1 MPVLEKQKPL
11 YRHDCK
17 DCIYL
22 GSDEIRD
29 YYFCIEHSA
38 YDSGTLIIR
47 LGNYPSDYFSMPV
60 KVLIDAL
67 KTNFIERKTY
77 FIIVINVIWNMLGK
91 VKRYKI

>member
-29 YYFCIEHSA
+29 YYFCVEHSIS
-38 YDSGTLIIR
+38 DSDSLIIR
-47 LGNYPSDYFSMPV
+47 LGNQPSDYFSMPV

-67 KTNFIERKTY
+67 KTNFIDEE
-77 FIIVINVIWNMLGK
+77 NVFLNCY
-91 VKRYKI
+91 KRYLEYIGKSKTL

>member
-47 LGNYPSDYFSMPV
+47 LGNYPSDYFSMPI

-67 KTNFIERKTY
+67 KTNFIDEE
-77 FIIVINVIWNMLGK
+77 NVFLNCY
-91 VKRYKI
+91 KRYLEYIGKSKTL

>member
-1 MPVLEKQKPL
+1 MPVAEKQKPL
-11 YRHDCK
+11 YQHDCE

-29 YYFCIEHSA
+29 YYFCLEHSPF
-38 YDSGTLIIR
+38 DSGTLIIR

-67 KTNFIERKTY
+67 KTNFIDEE
-77 FIIVINVIWNMLGK
+77 NVFLNCY
-91 VKRYKI
+91 KRYLEYIGKSKTL

>member
-1 MPVLEKQKPL
+1 MPVAEKQKPL
-11 YRHDCK
+11 YQHDCE

-29 YYFCIEHSA
+29 YYFCLGHSA
-38 YDSGTLIIR
+38 NDSGTLIIR

-67 KTNFIERKTY
+67 KTNFIDEE
-77 FIIVINVIWNMLGK
+77 NVFLNCY
-91 VKRYKI
+91 KRYLEYIGKSKTL

>member
-47 LGNYPSDYFSMPV
+47 LGNYPGDYFSMPV

-67 KTNFIERKTY
+67 KTNFIDEE
-77 FIIVINVIWNMLGK
+77 NVFLNCY
-91 VKRYKI
+91 KRYLEYIGKSKTL